1 VRSTVELLLDLVRQG
16 RELLLVEMSLARAE
30 LAEQGRS
37 ISSGLS
43 AVAVGLALLPIGLS
57 LIFVA
62 VSLFIAR
69 FGVPLDLAFLIVAL
83 AVIAAG
89 LLALRSGVR
98 SLKPSRLVPA
108 KSISQISLLLGG
120 EPWA

>member
-1 VRSTVELLLDLVRQG
+1 MRSTVELLLDLVRQS
-16 RELLLVEMSLARAE
+16 RELLLVELSLTRAE
-30 LAEQGRS
+30 LAERGSS

-43 AVAVGLALLPIGLS
+43 AVAVGLVLLPIGLS

-62 VSLFIAR
+62 TSLFIAR
-69 FGVPLDLAFLIVAL
+69 FGVPLDLAFFIVAS
-83 AVIAAG
+83 VVVVAG
-89 LLALRSGVR
+89 LLAPRWGVR

-108 KSISQISLLLGG
+108 RSISQISLLLGG

>member
-16 RELLLVEMSLARAE
+16 RELLLVEMWLARAE

-62 VSLFIAR
+62 ISLFIAR

-83 AVIAAG
+83 VVIVAG